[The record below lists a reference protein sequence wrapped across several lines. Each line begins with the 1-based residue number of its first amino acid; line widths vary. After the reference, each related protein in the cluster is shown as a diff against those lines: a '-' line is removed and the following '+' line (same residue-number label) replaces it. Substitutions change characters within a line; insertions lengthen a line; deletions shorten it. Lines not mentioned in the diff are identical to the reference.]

1 MMAQRIKGQ
10 EVTVTVI
17 SPNGPERS
25 LGDVQSFEIE
35 PMLEVLSEGYLGETT
50 ERKDDIFKGVSGSM
64 EINLEQTDFFVFQ
77 NAIIERSQRRIPAA
91 NVISVNA
98 TLAFPDGTFQN
109 ILMEDVFFGATPMS
123 VGSREDYVSVSLD
136 FECSEVQ
143 YI

>member
-1 MMAQRIKGQ
+1 MAQRIKGQ